1 MKDETKS
8 HPIQEFIGI
17 RPKMYSIRPFVKNEI
32 KEKSTSKGV
41 KSV

>member
-8 HPIQEFIGI
+8 YPIQEFIGI
-17 RPKMYSIRPFVKNEI
+17 PPKMYSIETYVEKEM

-41 KSV
+41 KNV